1 MRKIALSAIAIAL
14 ALPLP
19 AYAQAANENERPDAK
34 QGWQFTVSVGSIY
47 APNYRG
53 DDDYQLGIFPSISVE
68 YDDLFF
74 ASIRGVGLNLINR
87 DGLKA
92 GPIMRYDFGRDED
105 GSGPFSL
112 SGGTNDLIGLGD
124 VDGTF
129 ELGGFVE
136 YSTGNISGKVEL
148 RQGVNG
154 HKGLQG
160 EAQLKYGKRFK
171 AFGRNAFFAVGP
183 EISFGDSKYNSAY
196 FDISAMQSAA
206 SGLSQY
212 DAGGGLNS
220 YGLRGS
226 VVLPMTDH
234 MSVVGFAGYD
244 RLNGDIANSSLVQ
257 ERGSK
262 DQASVGLL
270 LNYRF

>member
-1 MRKIALSAIAIAL
+1 MKKTPLFLLAFAVAI
-14 ALPLP
+14 PQS
-19 AYAQAANENERPDAK
+19 AYAQESTESGRPDTK
-34 QGWQFTVSVGSIY
+34 KGWQVTLSAGSIY

-53 DDDYQLGIFPSISVE
+53 DDDYQLGVFPGVAVE

-74 ASIRGVGLNLINR
+74 ASIRGVGFNLINS

-92 GPIMRYDFGRDED
+92 GPIMKYDFGRDED
-105 GSGPFSL
+105 GKGPFSL
-112 SGGTNDLIGLGD
+112 SGGTTDLIGLGD

-148 RQGVNG
+148 RQGING
-154 HKGLQG
+154 HEGLQG
-160 EAQLKYGKRFK
+160 EAQVKYANRFK
-171 AFGRNAFFAVGP
+171 AFGKNAILSVGP

-196 FDISAMQSAA
+196 FDVSAVQSAA

-212 DAGGGLNS
+212 DASGGLNS
-220 YGLRGS
+220 YGLGAS
-226 VVLPMTDH
+226 IVLPMTRH
-234 MSVVGFAGYD
+234 ITIVGLAGYQ
-244 RLNGDIANSSLVQ
+244 RLAGDIAKSSLVQ

-262 DQASVGLL
+262 DQASVGLI